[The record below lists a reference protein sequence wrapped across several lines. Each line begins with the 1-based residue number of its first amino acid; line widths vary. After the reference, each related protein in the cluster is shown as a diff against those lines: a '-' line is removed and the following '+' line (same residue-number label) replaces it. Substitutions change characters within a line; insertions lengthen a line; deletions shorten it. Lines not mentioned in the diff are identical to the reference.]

1 MAYTRL
7 PLPDYPWTSV
17 FRALV
22 DVIEQDPDLR
32 RVVKVVRSWKGGP
45 EDLEPLGDAQLPWIE
60 MTPAPSGNKM
70 ATESD
75 YQADFRVNVKLA
87 VPGTRV
93 DDLMNLWGA
102 VMQAVRFDKPFR
114 DVTVGTHLRNSGA
127 TVHTVVAVGID
138 PKMGVK
144 PGPDGKPIPSGN
156 FQSDAALVIPM
167 FVPS

>member
-1 MAYTRL
+1 MPHARL

-22 DVIEQDPDLR
+22 AVLKEDPDLR
-32 RVVKVVRSWKGGP
+32 RVVKTWRSLEGGP
-45 EDLEPLGDAQLPWIE
+45 EDLEALGPGHLPWVE
-60 MTPAPSGNKM
+60 LTPAPSANKP
-70 ATESD
+70 ATDAD
-75 YQADFRVNVKLA
+75 YQTDFRVNVKFA

-102 VMQAVRFDKPFR
+102 VMQAVRFDRPFR
-114 DVTVGTHLRNSGA
+114 ESTVGEHLRNAGA

-138 PKMGVK
+138 PRIDANG
-144 PGPDGKPIPSGN
+144 DT
-156 FQSDAALVIPM
+156 QSDAALVIPM